1 MVITDL
7 NDLEVVSELD
17 HLEGG
22 TDWAATLTA
31 YHQIMSIFQTGAVSG
46 PNGSSAFSS
55 IGHLDISTF
64 GLSALVLGANPSSP
78 WTF

>member
-7 NDLEVVSELD
+7 ETAADLD
-17 HLEGG
+17 TLEGG

-31 YHQIMSIFQTGAVSG
+31 YHQLMSIFQSGAMSG
-46 PNGSSAFSS
+46 PNGSSAFSN
-55 IGHLDISTF
+55 IGRLDISTF
-64 GLSALVLGANPSSP
+64 GLSALVLGANPSGF

>member
-7 NDLEVVSELD
+7 NYLEATADLDE
-17 HLEGG
+17 LEGG

-31 YHQIMSIFQTGAVSG
+31 FNQVLSMFQTGAVSG

-55 IGHLDISTF
+55 IGRLDISTF
-64 GLSALVLGANPSSP
+64 GLSALVLGANHSSP
-78 WTF
+78 